1 VNAALTGC
9 GKSDLFCHSERSEE
23 SLFDLSPRKEGEIP
37 RFARNDKKVG
47 AFSASSEAC
56 HTYYSTSLLLNQPAP
71 PPNYSSTNFFLCLEG
86 FKRLSGITRAAGGD
100 PANSRARRL
109 ASPPAV
115 NFLGLDLVLLLLID
129 GSCPDVSGAAHH
141 PTISF
146 AQSYGRGR

>member
-1 VNAALTGC
+1 MGT
-9 GKSDLFCHSERSEE
+9 
-23 SLFDLSPRKEGEIP
+23 
-37 RFARNDKKVG
+37 
-47 AFSASSEAC
+47 FSASSEAC
-56 HTYYSTSLLLNQPAP
+56 PTYSSSSLLLNQPAP

-115 NFLGLDLVLLLLID
+115 IFLGLDLVLLLLID
-129 GSCPDVSGAAHH
+129 GSCPDVSGAAHQ

-146 AQSYGRGR
+146 AQSYGRGREVFDEIQYLGVNAHFVIRPGASLSDFAAGQHLPDESAADQDRL